1 MYKCVYILYTYTYI
15 QVHKALDICIYLYM
29 YTHTKILLKSQTFST
44 ISYVM
49 LIKR

>member
-1 MYKCVYILYTYTYI
+1 MHKCVYILHTYTYI

-44 ISYVM
+44 ISYIM